1 MYHIRATFC
10 FSHVCLVFVL
20 LREGGPRGDGRG
32 GSNPSY
38 GQNYASEHNSSI
50 MASAER

>member
-1 MYHIRATFC
+1 MNVSYKGN
-10 FSHVCLVFVL
+10 L
-20 LREGGPRGDGRG
+20 LFQSRLSRFRSIEGRGARGDGRG

-50 MASAER
+50 MASA